1 MNIDIKNWCV
11 KICKKYDLRC
21 FYLPKTNSFV
31 LHKEGRAVQHFN
43 ETQFY
48 QKPKMVREKEMTPLV
63 KLGLVHNLDER
74 VKNQLFLNR
83 KLGKLI
89 Y

>member
-1 MNIDIKNWCV
+1 MNLDIRNWCV
-11 KICKKYDLRC
+11 QTCKKYKLNC
-21 FYLPKTNSFV
+21 FYLPRTNSFV
-31 LHKEGRAVQHFN
+31 VHKQGRAVQHFN

-48 QKPKMVREKEMTPLV
+48 QIPKIIRAKEMEPLV
-63 KLGLVHNLDER
+63 KLGLAHNLDER

-83 KLGKLI
+83 KLGKVI